1 MKSNP
6 LDGGDSRPANPKSE
20 PLPAMLLCRRIIVT
34 ATLLSISASASVGLR
49 AQTGGNHPSS
59 GVYSEVNPST
69 WGTAAW
75 PRGATFTTGAGGT
88 LEVGVY
94 SANATNV
101 VLEIYMSDTGAD
113 ATYDYTMTKGT
124 DNVWRAAVAK
134 VPNLTLYAFRAWG
147 PNWPFSGTWTRGN
160 SDNGYNS
167 DCDSSGNRFNPNKV
181 LYDPYAREMS
191 HNLVTQALI
200 SAGEGYGMFLSGGGS
215 GETYSG
221 PSTGNIAIN
230 QRDVDSGHWAP
241 KSVAL
246 VDTTSTGTKPKLN
259 QANAIIYEAHLKGLT
274 AHPSSVSL
282 KTLLSP
288 YSGFQDAANVPSS
301 LLGTYAG
308 AAYMAGYLKDLGVN
322 TVEFL
327 PIQETNNADNSV
339 TGPAPS
345 GGGYWCY
352 WTYGF
357 FAPDRRYASNQA
369 FGGPTAEFKKM
380 VAAFHSAGIEVYLDV
395 VYNHFGE
402 GGTQDASYNEAE
414 IDCFRG
420 LDNASY
426 YTLAPGA
433 PNQYYDTTGCGS
445 NLNAGSAPAE
455 QMVTDSLAY
464 WATTMGV
471 DGFRFDEAGELGR
484 TGATGFSGSAPLLQS
499 IASLASTDNFK
510 IVAEPDDYYSVEI
523 GAFPAGWANWNFN
536 FRDPVRLAMSGNLAG
551 ANSVGYCDAFY
562 GDYNQFNGEGG
573 PQKSVNLVTCH
584 DGFNMTDLVSFS
596 SPDTTTVSWPF
607 GPSNGG
613 SSSNDSSSWNMNQTL
628 RRQVIR
634 SFWTFMALS
643 RGVPLIE
650 YGDEFGRTMNGNN
663 NAYDVDSVATWN
675 NYNMIGTNSP
685 DTVVTGDK
693 TGGTMA
699 YDNNL
704 GTFVGATNGNF
715 AFLQYLLQL
724 RAAHPAFRQS
734 NYSESITFTNPDLS
748 GGFNEW
754 SDPAVQIFVTGTQV
768 GDQDFLILVNLSSS
782 SVGFTLPTPPSGTN
796 WVRLIDTNSWAES
809 ANNCWSASNGAVIT
823 GNYGV
828 NNNSIV
834 VLEANR

>member
-1 MKSNP
+1 
-6 LDGGDSRPANPKSE
+6 
-20 PLPAMLLCRRIIVT
+20 
-34 ATLLSISASASVGLR
+34 
-49 AQTGGNHPSS
+49 
-59 GVYSEVNPST
+59 
-69 WGTAAW
+69 
-75 PRGATFTTGAGGT
+75 
-88 LEVGVY
+88 
-94 SANATNV
+94 
-101 VLEIYMSDTGAD
+101 
-113 ATYDYTMTKGT
+113 
-124 DNVWRAAVAK
+124 
-134 VPNLTLYAFRAWG
+134 
-147 PNWPFSGTWTRGN
+147 
-160 SDNGYNS
+160 
-167 DCDSSGNRFNPNKV
+167 
-181 LYDPYAREMS
+181 
-191 HNLVTQALI
+191 
-200 SAGEGYGMFLSGGGS
+200 
-215 GETYSG
+215 
-221 PSTGNIAIN
+221 
-230 QRDVDSGHWAP
+230 
-241 KSVAL
+241 
-246 VDTTSTGTKPKLN
+246 
-259 QANAIIYEAHLKGLT
+259 
-274 AHPSSVSL
+274 
-282 KTLLSP
+282 
-288 YSGFQDAANVPSS
+288 
-301 LLGTYAG
+301 
-308 AAYMAGYLKDLGVN
+308 
-322 TVEFL
+322 
-327 PIQETNNADNSV
+327 
-339 TGPAPS
+339 
-345 GGGYWCY
+345 
-352 WTYGF
+352 
-357 FAPDRRYASNQA
+357 
-369 FGGPTAEFKKM
+369 
-380 VAAFHSAGIEVYLDV
+380 
-395 VYNHFGE
+395 
-402 GGTQDASYNEAE
+402 
-414 IDCFRG
+414 
-420 LDNASY
+420 
-426 YTLAPGA
+426 
-433 PNQYYDTTGCGS
+433 
-445 NLNAGSAPAE
+445 
-455 QMVTDSLAY
+455 
-464 WATTMGV
+464 
-471 DGFRFDEAGELGR
+471 
-484 TGATGFSGSAPLLQS
+484 
-499 IASLASTDNFK
+499 
-510 IVAEPDDYYSVEI
+510 
-523 GAFPAGWANWNFN
+523 
-536 FRDPVRLAMSGNLAG
+536 MSGNLAG